1 MRNVLSFA
9 TLLSFFCFADAIAY
23 ELPVN
28 ALTYGMT
35 STSNSAEDAPYESTF
50 ASSEFVICK
59 KNVLTR
65 GQADSCYSDEIDR
78 VNAEINGLMNTIADS
93 KSLPTDAKINY
104 IKSVKIDLNRIDYL
118 CDVFNVGEDGK
129 VSKEQSN
136 EGITSTYLCRLNRL
150 SILKKNITQA
160 VNEL

>member
-1 MRNVLSFA
+1 MRNTFLFSVLISSLCMTSA
-9 TLLSFFCFADAIAY
+9 LAY
-23 ELPVN
+23 ELPAN

-35 STSNSAEDAPYESTF
+35 SISNSAVDAPYGPPF

-59 KNVLTR
+59 KNALTR

-78 VNAEINGLMNTIADS
+78 KIAGINTLMNAIADS
-93 KSLPTDAKINY
+93 KSLPSNAKLNY
-104 IKSVKIDLNRIDYL
+104 INSVKVDLHRIDYL
-118 CDVFNVGEDGK
+118 CDIFNIDENGK
-129 VSKEQSN
+129 ISKESNN

-150 SILKKNITQA
+150 SLLKQNITQA